1 MRAIA
6 QATAITADRS
16 RVFPRELDR
25 SYPLITAAR
34 GAWLEDVDG
43 TTYLDAVSGGA
54 MVTSLGHGVDEIIDA
69 GAKQAREVSF
79 LYSQQFANPE
89 QERLAE
95 RLAKLAPPGFGRT
108 HFVGGGAEA
117 NETALRLVRAYHVE
131 RGEPQRWRI
140 ISPAQSYHGPTMS
153 TLALTG
159 RPGLHH
165 PFEPYLEANL
175 HIPPSTWRFDPSGA
189 AALEALDAALAEAG
203 PETVAAF
210 FIEPVSAAA
219 LPGYSP
225 PHEFWVGLDAR
236 RQEHG
241 FLICLDE
248 VVTGM
253 GRTGAWFA
261 ALDLPLV
268 PDVITTAKGLGAGYV
283 PIGAMLCTDQIYGAF
298 EAGSRAF
305 ELGHT
310 WGGAPLQCA
319 VANAVIDVLEREQ
332 LVAHVA
338 ERGRRLRDE
347 LGQAL
352 GNSPLVREVRGRGYL
367 LGIDYVDP
375 RDGESMLDPE
385 LGVAR
390 AIDEEALARGLIVY
404 STQPTSDGF
413 ACDQTL
419 IAPPFISSEEDLA
432 ELIARMTD
440 TVEAVEARLVA

>member
-1 MRAIA
+1 M
-6 QATAITADRS
+6 
-16 RVFPRELDR
+16 RELDR
-25 SYPLITAAR
+25 SYPVITSGR
-34 GAWLEDVDG
+34 GAWLTDVSG
-43 TTYLDAVSGGA
+43 KTYLDAVSGGA
-54 MVTSLGHGVDEIIDA
+54 MVTSLGHGVEEIIEA
-69 GAKQAREVSF
+69 GARQARSISF
-79 LYSQQFANPE
+79 LYSQQFTSPE

-95 RLAKLAPPGFGRT
+95 RLAELAPEGFGRT
-108 HFVGGGAEA
+108 HFVAGGAEA
-117 NETALRLVRAYHVE
+117 NETALRVARAYHVE
-131 RGEPQRWRI
+131 RGDPDRWRV
-140 ISPAQSYHGPTMS
+140 ISPAQAYHGPTMS

-159 RPGLHH
+159 RPAMQR
-165 PFEPYLEANL
+165 PFEPYLESHR
-175 HIPPSTWRFDPSGA
+175 HIPPSTWRFDPTGA
-189 AALEALDAALAEAG
+189 EALEALDRALADVG

-225 PHEFWVGLDAR
+225 PRQFWQGLEAR

-268 PDVITTAKGLGAGYV
+268 PDVITIAKGLGAGYV
-283 PIGAMLCTDQIYGAF
+283 PIGAMLCSNEVYSAF
-298 EAGSRAF
+298 EGGSRAF

-319 VANAVIDVLEREQ
+319 VANAVLDVLERDGLIE
-332 LVAHVA
+332 HVA
-338 ERGRRLRDE
+338 ERGRALRSDLE
-347 LGQAL
+347 AAL
-352 GNSPLVREVRGRGYL
+352 SGSSLVREVRGRGYL

-375 RDGESMLDPE
+375 RDGESMLDSS

-390 AIDEEALARGLIVY
+390 AIDEEALARGLVVY
-404 STQPTSDGF
+404 STQPTADGF

-419 IAPPFISSEEDLA
+419 IAPPFVATEADLA
-432 ELIARMTD
+432 ELVDRMAA
-440 TVEAVEARLVA
+440 TVAAVEERLWA